1 MLNSIHFL
9 HIVPEFSNYSYIVEQ
24 KLKIINFPKEKDK
37 EFKPGLN
44 LAELVR
50 FEFEPSFYWNFYIF
64 FNLLL
69 CILQKNIYDFILF
82 DLI

>member
-9 HIVPEFSNYSYIVEQ
+9 HIVPEISNYSNIVEQ
-24 KLKIINFPKEKDK
+24 KLKRINFRKEKDK
-37 EFKPGLN
+37 ELN

-69 CILQKNIYDFILF
+69 CLLQKNIYDFILF